1 MKRLSVIGN
10 ITQDAEV
17 KDAGARKAINFSI
30 AHNEKYKNQQGEK
43 AEKTTYFTCV
53 IWRESNVEVAKYLTK
68 GTKVLVEGN
77 PEPEGYKDKNGEYK
91 TSIKII
97 VSDVELLSGLKPQN
111 QETQRTSPAPDKDFG
126 QGSAANGDDL
136 PF

>member
-43 AEKTTYFTCV
+43 AEKTTYFNCV
-53 IWRESNVEVAKYLTK
+53 IWREENVKVAEFLTK
-68 GTKVLVEGN
+68 GTKVLIEGN
-77 PEPEGYKDKNGEYK
+77 PEVEVYKDKNGDYK
-91 TSIKII
+91 GGIKII
-97 VSDVELLSGLKPQN
+97 VSEVEFLSSLKQQN
-111 QETQRTSPAPDKDFG
+111 QETQRTAPAPDKDFG
-126 QGSAANGDDL
+126 SGTKADDDL